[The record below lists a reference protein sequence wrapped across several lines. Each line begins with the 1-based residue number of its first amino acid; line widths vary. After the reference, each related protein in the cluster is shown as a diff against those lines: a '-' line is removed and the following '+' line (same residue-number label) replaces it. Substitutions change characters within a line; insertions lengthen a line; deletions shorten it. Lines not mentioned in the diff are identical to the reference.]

1 MKLNDIDLHDIVTSV
16 LGLFVLI
23 HTVYP
28 DATGASI
35 VHAFQDGSWIGY
47 AIDLAFA
54 HVLIRSKNQGNSN
67 ERKIQ

>member
-1 MKLNDIDLHDIVTSV
+1 MILDNLENIDWHDVGTSV
-16 LGLFVLI
+16 LGIFVLI

-35 VHAFQDGSWIGY
+35 VEAFKDGTWIGY

-54 HVLIRSKNQGNSN
+54 HVLIRFKGG
-67 ERKIQ
+67 RK